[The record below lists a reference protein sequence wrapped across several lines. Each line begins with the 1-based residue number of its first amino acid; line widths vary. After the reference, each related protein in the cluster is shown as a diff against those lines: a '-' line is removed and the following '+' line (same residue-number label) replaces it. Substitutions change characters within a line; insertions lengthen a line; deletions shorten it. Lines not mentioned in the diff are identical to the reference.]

1 MQEEIVYFLKKA
13 KQYVSGEEISQ
24 SLKISRSAVW
34 KYVEELRRRGY
45 DIVAVPHL
53 GYRLAGSADKLFP
66 HEIQYELKTAL
77 FGKRIVY
84 HETIASTMDE
94 AFQLALEGASEGTVV
109 CAEAQTKGRG
119 RLGRLWDSPKG
130 KGIYISVIL
139 RPKLSLLQVTR
150 LTLLSAVAAAE
161 AIKTVSGLSPL
172 IKWPNDL
179 IYKNRKLAGILTEL
193 SADTDRV
200 KFVILGLG
208 INVNS
213 PLHALP
219 AGATSLKHETQ
230 KQQSRIHL
238 LQEILRELERWYLCL
253 TQEGFDPLMRRWQEL
268 SLTMNQRVRV
278 VDSSLAGQAG
288 LIEGE
293 AVGIDQDGGLLI
305 RQDSGV
311 ITKKMAGDVVQA
323 G

>member
-1 MQEEIVYFLKKA
+1 MQEEIIHFLKKA

-53 GYRLAGSADKLFP
+53 GYRLVGSADKLFP

-84 HETIASTMDE
+84 HETIGSTMDE
-94 AFQLALEGASEGTVV
+94 AFRLALEGASEGTVV
-109 CAEAQTKGRG
+109 CCETQTKGRG
-119 RLGRLWDSPKG
+119 RLGRLWDSPKE

-139 RPKLSLLQVTR
+139 RPKLSPLQVTR
-150 LTLLSAVAAAE
+150 LTLLSAVATSQ

-193 SADTDRV
+193 STDTDQV
-200 KFVILGLG
+200 KFVILGIG

-219 AGATSLKHETQ
+219 AGATSLKHETRSH
-230 KQQSRIHL
+230 QSRVHL
-238 LQEILRELERWYLCL
+238 LQEVLRELEKCYLCL
-253 TQEGFDPLMRRWQEL
+253 IREGFGLLAQRWKEL
-268 SLTMNQRVRV
+268 SMTLNRRVRV
-278 VDSSLAGQAG
+278 VDSSGF
-288 LIEGE
+288 IEGE
-293 AVGIDQDGGLLI
+293 AVDIDQDGGLLI
-305 RQDSGV
+305 RQDSGI

-323 G
+323 H